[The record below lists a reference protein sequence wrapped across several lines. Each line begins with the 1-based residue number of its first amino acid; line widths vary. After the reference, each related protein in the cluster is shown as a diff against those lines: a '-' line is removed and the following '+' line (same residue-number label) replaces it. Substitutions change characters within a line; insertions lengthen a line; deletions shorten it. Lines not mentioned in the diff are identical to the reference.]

1 MGSRILTWLLLI
13 GINKDNKGNTAI
25 TNTKPLSQDPE
36 EVIINV
42 ELELELTED
51 K

>member
-1 MGSRILTWLLLI
+1 MGIRTLSRLLLLSI
-13 GINKDNKGNTAI
+13 SRNGRSNATI
-25 TNTKPLSQDPE
+25 TNMRSLKQNTE

-42 ELELELTED
+42 ELELELTEG